1 LPNNEWDAALSESA
15 QRLVP
20 SVLRCGIDDII
31 GLCRVEIVALDPH
44 PGGRS
49 QLARGGRHDLA
60 QGCRNMVSGEELDHA
75 MTVGVANRI
84 RRIDNDRARLLRCLE
99 PIKDRPTFAHREYVG
114 VGGLERRA
122 GGVGGDKLN
131 AEAPLRQGLADS
143 FQDCGIVVDTARR
156 VLELAVD
163 APAGLGH
170 VHVPAFPRSRPSPAD
185 SAAAMSRAR
194 SMSNTRGRTMP

>member
-1 LPNNEWDAALSESA
+1 MTHHSFVTMIEPFEPILIHPQRAISHAVEFDKIARHVLLPNNEWDAALSESA

-75 MTVGVANRI
+75 MTVGV
-84 RRIDNDRARLLRCLE
+84 
-99 PIKDRPTFAHREYVG
+99 
-114 VGGLERRA
+114 
-122 GGVGGDKLN
+122 
-131 AEAPLRQGLADS
+131 
-143 FQDCGIVVDTARR
+143 
-156 VLELAVD
+156 
-163 APAGLGH
+163 
-170 VHVPAFPRSRPSPAD
+170 
-185 SAAAMSRAR
+185 
-194 SMSNTRGRTMP
+194 